1 MRLLHLIEDNTM
13 KINEVQMQEAEPN
26 YETNP
31 AQARLA
37 AIAVKLMDKA
47 ETVTDENLQIAL
59 SRVATHLPEYG
70 TAFGAKNMQELL
82 DIVNGEGR
90 YAPDPDMP
98 QDNKNPIKVTKESLM
113 KMMAYGQKMVD
124 KEGTVKV
131 DVKED
136 VEDYEKV
143 NARRMIKQI
152 RAISE
157 HRRMLENMII
167 KLADMNK
174 DSGDL
179 TDQLQTMFDLNTKF
193 SAVLRRAMKIV
204 PVYEDMNDPKE
215 SVGES
220 SFGDNSLAARQMKT
234 DSKNVTMIV
243 GNIDDPQSV
252 AATMNNAHRSPS
264 FKGIKFNAKP
274 AGSNSIK
281 VSGPAGKIKDFIK
294 MATSSATFKMVEAA
308 IPTSEFDYDLKKFYD
323 KVMELEDQN
332 QHGKVAEMLVNLY
345 GTGPESM
352 VIRGINGMHSK
363 QGSITRSQQ
372 TLRDEIANPYYKKL
386 EKEVAELKRTSPAY
400 TMRNEGVISDL
411 FTPSKDEKRLKQR
424 TGDAY
429 DQHMVDKHTKKFE
442 KQGLSPED
450 ARKYAYRKVFG
461 KPLGEG
467 KLPLNKIH
475 KAVDD
480 GKSMDAIVGM
490 FANKRTTNTD
500 DIRKIV
506 QDYKFKSRMKK

>member
-1 MRLLHLIEDNTM
+1 
-13 KINEVQMQEAEPN
+13 
-26 YETNP
+26 
-31 AQARLA
+31 
-37 AIAVKLMDKA
+37 MDKA

-98 QDNKNPIKVTKESLM
+98 QDNKNPIKITKDSLM

-131 DVKED
+131 DVKEAETTVKGKPYSAD
-136 VEDYEKV
+136 KAKAQLRVL
-143 NARRMIKQI
+143 
-152 RAISE
+152 SE
-157 HRRMLENMII
+157 ARRMLENEII
-167 KLADMNK
+167 KLADLDN
-174 DSGDL
+174 GDL
-179 TDQLQTMFDLNTKF
+179 TDQITTMFNANTRM
-193 SAVLRRAMKIV
+193 SGAIRRAYNII
-204 PVYEDMNDPKE
+204 PE

-220 SFGDNSLAARQMKT
+220 SFGDRSMAARQMKT

-281 VSGPAGKIKDFIK
+281 VSGPEGKIKDFIK
-294 MATSSATFKMVEAA
+294 MATGSATFKMVEAA
-308 IPTSEFDYDLKKFYD
+308 IPTSEFDYDIKKFYD

-352 VIRGINGMHSK
+352 VIRGINGMHSA
-363 QGSITRSQQ
+363 QGSIMPEQQ
-372 TLRDEIANPYYKKL
+372 KLRDMISTKYYKKL
-386 EKEVAELKRTSPAY
+386 EQEVKG
-400 TMRNEGVISDL
+400 MKEGVISDL

-467 KLPLNKIH
+467 KLSTTKIH

-490 FANKRTTNTD
+490 FANKGTTNTD

-506 QDYKFKSRMKK
+506 KDYKFKSRMKK

>member
-1 MRLLHLIEDNTM
+1 MRLLHLLEDNTM
-13 KINEVQMQEAEPN
+13 KIDEVQIQEAEPN
-26 YETNP
+26 YETDP
-31 AQARLA
+31 AQARLS

-59 SRVATHLPEYG
+59 SRVAQHLPNYG
-70 TAFGAKNMQELL
+70 SSFGAKNMQDLL
-82 DIVNGEGR
+82 DIVNGEGK
-90 YAPDPDMP
+90 YFDPELP

-113 KMMAYGQKMVD
+113 KMMAFGQKMVD

-131 DVKED
+131 DVNEAETTVKGKPYSAYKAKAQLREL
-136 VEDYEKV
+136 
-143 NARRMIKQI
+143 
-152 RAISE
+152 SE
-157 HRRMLENMII
+157 SRRMLENEII
-167 KLADMNK
+167 KLADLDN
-174 DSGDL
+174 GDL
-179 TDQLQTMFDLNTKF
+179 TDQITTMFNANTKM
-193 SAVLRRAMKIV
+193 SGAIRRAYSII
-204 PVYEDMNDPKE
+204 PEDPRDHMNDSRE
-215 SVGES
+215 GVGES
-220 SFGDNSLAARQMKT
+220 SFGDRSLAARQMKT

-332 QHGKVAEMLVNLY
+332 QHGEVAEMLVNLY
-345 GTGPESM
+345 GTSPESM
-352 VIRGINGMHSK
+352 VIRGINGMHSA
-363 QGSITRSQQ
+363 QGSIMPEQQ
-372 TLRDEIANPYYKKL
+372 RLRDMISTKYYKKL
-386 EKEVAELKRTSPAY
+386 EQEVKG
-400 TMRNEGVISDL
+400 MKEGVISDL

-467 KLPLNKIH
+467 KLSTTKIH

-490 FANKRTTNTD
+490 FANKGTTNTD

-506 QDYKFKSRMKK
+506 KDYKFKSRMKK

>member
-1 MRLLHLIEDNTM
+1 MRLLHLFEEEKM
-13 KINEVQMQEAEPN
+13 KISEVHMQEAEPN

-47 ETVTDENLQIAL
+47 ETTSDENLQIAL

-98 QDNKNPIKVTKESLM
+98 QDNKNPIKITKDSLM
-113 KMMAYGQKMVD
+113 KMMAFGQKMVD

-131 DVKED
+131 DIDEDMNSVMAKAGKDKHGDEYMKKAREMAQKKGRKLTPAERDSLRNKHSKNRKDVKED

-143 NARRMIKQI
+143 NARRMIKQL

-157 HRRMLENMII
+157 HRRILENMII

-204 PVYEDMNDPKE
+204 PVYEDMNE
-215 SVGES
+215 
-220 SFGDNSLAARQMKT
+220 
-234 DSKNVTMIV
+234 
-243 GNIDDPQSV
+243 
-252 AATMNNAHRSPS
+252 
-264 FKGIKFNAKP
+264 
-274 AGSNSIK
+274 
-281 VSGPAGKIKDFIK
+281 
-294 MATSSATFKMVEAA
+294 A
-308 IPTSEFDYDLKKFYD
+308 IPTSEFDYDIKKFYD

-352 VIRGINGMHSK
+352 VIRGINGMHSA
-363 QGSITRSQQ
+363 QGSIMPEQQ
-372 TLRDEIANPYYKKL
+372 KLRDMISTKYYKKL
-386 EKEVAELKRTSPAY
+386 EQEVKG
-400 TMRNEGVISDL
+400 MKEGVISDL
-411 FTPSKDEKRLKQR
+411 FKASTAEKRAKEQ
-424 TGDAY
+424 TASAY
-429 DQHMVDKHTKKFE
+429 DAMRLEKTTKKFE

-450 ARKYAYRKVFG
+450 ARKYAYRKVYG

-467 KLPLNKIH
+467 KAPVSKIH

-490 FANKRTTNTD
+490 FANKGTTNTD

-506 QDYKFKSRMKK
+506 KDYKFKSRMKK

>member
-1 MRLLHLIEDNTM
+1 M
-13 KINEVQMQEAEPN
+13 KINEVAMLEAAPN
-26 YETNP
+26 YEVDP
-31 AQARLA
+31 AQARLS

-47 ETVTDENLQIAL
+47 ATVTDENLQIAL

-131 DVKED
+131 DIEED
-136 VEDYEKV
+136 VDSEKA
-143 NARRMIKQI
+143 NAMSMRKQL

-157 HRRMLENMII
+157 HRRILENMII
-167 KLADMNK
+167 KLAELNK
-174 DSGDL
+174 GSGDL

-193 SAVLRRAMKIV
+193 SGVVRRAMSIV
-204 PVYEDMNDPKE
+204 PVY
-215 SVGES
+215 ES
-220 SFGDNSLAARQMKT
+220 SFGDNSMAARQMKA
-234 DSKNVTMIV
+234 DGKDVTMMV
-243 GNIDDPQSV
+243 GNIDDPASM
-252 AATMNNAHRSPS
+252 ARTINNAHRSPS

-274 AGSNSIK
+274 AGSNSLK
-281 VSGPAGKIKDFIK
+281 VTGPAGKIKDFVR
-294 MATSSATFKMVEAA
+294 MATANATFKIDEA
-308 IPTSEFDYDLKKFYD
+308 IPTSEYDYDLVKFHKK
-323 KVMELEDQN
+323 VEELEDQN
-332 QHGKVAEMLVNLY
+332 QHGEVAEMLVNLY
-345 GTGPESM
+345 GNDAESM

-411 FTPSKDEKRLKQR
+411 FKASTAEKRNKQA
-424 TGDAY
+424 TVSAY
-429 DQHMVDKHTKKFE
+429 DAMRLEKATKKFE

-450 ARKYAYRKVFG
+450 ARKYAYRKVYG
-461 KPLGEG
+461 APVRES
-467 KLPLNKIH
+467 KLPMGKIH

-490 FANKRTTNTD
+490 FANKGTTNTD
-500 DIRKIV
+500 DIRKAV
-506 QDYKFKSRMKK
+506 KDYKFKSRMKK

>member
-13 KINEVQMQEAEPN
+13 KIDEVQIQEAEPN
-26 YETNP
+26 YETDP
-31 AQARLA
+31 AQARLS

-98 QDNKNPIKVTKESLM
+98 QDNKNPIKITKDSLM
-113 KMMAYGQKMVD
+113 KMMAFGQKMVD

-131 DVKED
+131 DVKEAETT
-136 VEDYEKV
+136 VKGKPYSAYKAKAQLREL
-143 NARRMIKQI
+143 
-152 RAISE
+152 SE
-157 HRRMLENMII
+157 SRRMLENEII
-167 KLADMNK
+167 KLADLDN
-174 DSGDL
+174 GDL
-179 TDQLQTMFDLNTKF
+179 TDQITTMFNANTKM
-193 SAVLRRAMKIV
+193 SGAIRRAYSII
-204 PVYEDMNDPKE
+204 PEDPRDHMNDSRE
-215 SVGES
+215 GVGES
-220 SFGDNSLAARQMKT
+220 SFGDRSLAARQMKT

-281 VSGPAGKIKDFIK
+281 VSGPEGKIKDFIK
-294 MATSSATFKMVEAA
+294 MATGSATFKMVEAA
-308 IPTSEFDYDLKKFYD
+308 IPTSEFDHDLRKFLD
-323 KVMELEDQN
+323 KVQELEDQN
-332 QHGKVAEMLVNLY
+332 QHGEVAAMVTQMY
-345 GTGPESM
+345 GTDTENM
-352 VIRGINGMHSK
+352 VIRGINGMHAK
-363 QGSITRSQQ
+363 QGSITRTQQ
-372 TLRDEIANPYYKKL
+372 QLRDEISTKYYKKL
-386 EKEVAELKRTSPAY
+386 EAEVEGMK
-400 TMRNEGVISDL
+400 EGVISDL
-411 FTPSKDEKRLKQR
+411 FKASTAEKRAKEQ
-424 TGDAY
+424 TASAY
-429 DQHMVDKHTKKFE
+429 DAMRLEKETKKFE

-450 ARKYAYRKVFG
+450 ARKYAYRKVYG
-461 KPLGEG
+461 KPVQES
-467 KLPLNKIH
+467 KLPMGKIH

-490 FANKRTTNTD
+490 FANKGTTNTD

-506 QDYKFKSRMKK
+506 KDYKFKSRMKK

>member
-13 KINEVQMQEAEPN
+13 KIDEVQIQEAEPN
-26 YETNP
+26 YETDP
-31 AQARLA
+31 AQARLS

-59 SRVATHLPEYG
+59 SRVAQHLPEYG

-98 QDNKNPIKVTKESLM
+98 QDNKNPIKITKESLM
-113 KMMAYGQKMVD
+113 KMMAFGQKMVD
-124 KEGTVKV
+124 KEGSVKV
-131 DVKED
+131 DVKEAETT
-136 VEDYEKV
+136 VKGKPYSAYKAKAQLREL
-143 NARRMIKQI
+143 
-152 RAISE
+152 SE
-157 HRRMLENMII
+157 ARRMLENEII
-167 KLADMNK
+167 KLADLDN
-174 DSGDL
+174 GDL
-179 TDQLQTMFDLNTKF
+179 TDQITTMFNANTKM
-193 SAVLRRAMKIV
+193 SGAIRRAYSII
-204 PVYEDMNDPKE
+204 PEDPRDHMNDSRE
-215 SVGES
+215 GVGES
-220 SFGDNSLAARQMKT
+220 SFGDRSLAARQMKT

-294 MATSSATFKMVEAA
+294 MATGSATFKMVESA
-308 IPTSEFDYDLKKFYD
+308 IPTSEFDYDIKKFYD

-345 GTGPESM
+345 GTSPESM
-352 VIRGINGMHSK
+352 VIRGINGMHSA
-363 QGSITRSQQ
+363 QGSIMPEQQ
-372 TLRDEIANPYYKKL
+372 RLRDMISTKYYKKL
-386 EKEVAELKRTSPAY
+386 EQEVKG
-400 TMRNEGVISDL
+400 MKEGVISDL

-467 KLPLNKIH
+467 KLPVTKIH

-490 FANKRTTNTD
+490 FANKGTTNTD

-506 QDYKFKSRMKK
+506 KDYKFKSRMKK

>member
-1 MRLLHLIEDNTM
+1 MRLLHLFEEEKM
-13 KINEVQMQEAEPN
+13 KISEVHVQEAEPN

-47 ETVTDENLQIAL
+47 ETTSDENLQIAL

-98 QDNKNPIKVTKESLM
+98 QDNKNPIKITKDSLM
-113 KMMAYGQKMVD
+113 KMMAFGQKMVD

-131 DVKED
+131 DVKEAETT
-136 VEDYEKV
+136 VKGKPYSAYKAKAQLREL
-143 NARRMIKQI
+143 
-152 RAISE
+152 SE
-157 HRRMLENMII
+157 SRRMLENEII
-167 KLADMNK
+167 KLADLDN
-174 DSGDL
+174 GDL
-179 TDQLQTMFDLNTKF
+179 TDQITTMFNANTKM
-193 SAVLRRAMKIV
+193 SGAIRRAYSII
-204 PVYEDMNDPKE
+204 PEDPRDHMNDQRE
-215 SVGES
+215 GVGES
-220 SFGDNSLAARQMKT
+220 SFGDRSLAARQMKT

-281 VSGPAGKIKDFIK
+281 VSGPEGKIKDFIK
-294 MATSSATFKMVEAA
+294 MATGSATFKMVESG
-308 IPTSEFDYDLKKFYD
+308 IPTSEFDYDIKKFYD

-345 GTGPESM
+345 GTDPESM
-352 VIRGINGMHSK
+352 VIRGINGMHSA
-363 QGSITRSQQ
+363 QGSIMPEQQ
-372 TLRDEIANPYYKKL
+372 RLRDMISTKYYKKL
-386 EKEVAELKRTSPAY
+386 EQEVKG
-400 TMRNEGVISDL
+400 MKEGVISDL

-467 KLPLNKIH
+467 KLPMNKIH

-490 FANKRTTNTD
+490 FANKGTTNTD

-506 QDYKFKSRMKK
+506 KDYKFKSRMKK

>member
-13 KINEVQMQEAEPN
+13 KIDEVQIQEAEPN
-26 YETNP
+26 YETDP
-31 AQARLA
+31 AQARLS

-98 QDNKNPIKVTKESLM
+98 QDNKNPIKITKDSLM
-113 KMMAYGQKMVD
+113 KMMAFGQKMID

-131 DVKED
+131 DVKEAETTVKGKPYSAD
-136 VEDYEKV
+136 KAKAQLRVL
-143 NARRMIKQI
+143 
-152 RAISE
+152 SE
-157 HRRMLENMII
+157 ARRMLENEII
-167 KLADMNK
+167 KLADLDN
-174 DSGDL
+174 GDL
-179 TDQLQTMFDLNTKF
+179 TDQITTMFNANTRM
-193 SAVLRRAMKIV
+193 SGAIRRAYNII
-204 PVYEDMNDPKE
+204 PE

-220 SFGDNSLAARQMKT
+220 SFGDRSLAARQMKS

-281 VSGPAGKIKDFIK
+281 VSGPEGKIKDFIK
-294 MATSSATFKMVEAA
+294 MATGSATFKMVEAA
-308 IPTSEFDYDLKKFYD
+308 IPTSEFDYDIKKFYD

-332 QHGKVAEMLVNLY
+332 QHGKVAEMLVDLY
-345 GTGPESM
+345 GTDPEAM
-352 VIRGINGMHSK
+352 VIRGINGMHSA
-363 QGSITRSQQ
+363 QGSIMPEQQ
-372 TLRDEIANPYYKKL
+372 KLRDMISTKYYKKL
-386 EKEVAELKRTSPAY
+386 EQEVKG
-400 TMRNEGVISDL
+400 MKEGVISDL

-467 KLPLNKIH
+467 KLSTTKIH

-490 FANKRTTNTD
+490 FANKGTTNTD

-506 QDYKFKSRMKK
+506 KDYKFKSRMKK

>member
-13 KINEVQMQEAEPN
+13 KIDEVQIQEAEPN
-26 YETNP
+26 YETDP
-31 AQARLA
+31 AQARLS

-98 QDNKNPIKVTKESLM
+98 QDNKNPIKITKESLM
-113 KMMAYGQKMVD
+113 KMMAFGQKMVD

-131 DVKED
+131 DVKEAETT
-136 VEDYEKV
+136 VKGKPYSAYKAKAQLRE
-143 NARRMIKQI
+143 
-152 RAISE
+152 ISE
-157 HRRMLENMII
+157 VRRQLENEII
-167 KLADMNK
+167 KL
-174 DSGDL
+174 GDL
-179 TDQLQTMFDLNTKF
+179 DNGDLNDQLTTMFDLNTKL
-193 SAVLRRAMKIV
+193 SAVLRRAYRII
-204 PVYEDMNDPKE
+204 PE

-220 SFGDNSLAARQMKT
+220 SFGDRSMAARQMKT

-294 MATSSATFKMVEAA
+294 MATGSATFKMVEAA

-323 KVMELEDQN
+323 KVMELEDEN

-352 VIRGINGMHSK
+352 VIRGINGMHSA
-363 QGSITRSQQ
+363 QGSIMPEQQ
-372 TLRDEIANPYYKKL
+372 RLRDMISTKYYKKL
-386 EKEVAELKRTSPAY
+386 EQEVEQLKKTSPAY
-400 TMRNEGVISDL
+400 TMNNEGVISDL

-429 DQHMVDKHTKKFE
+429 DQHMVDKHTKMFE

-467 KLPLNKIH
+467 KLSMNKIH

-490 FANKRTTNTD
+490 FANKGTTNTD

-506 QDYKFKSRMKK
+506 KDYKFKSRMKK